1 MEQLVSDNEIHHTN
15 QLLQYLRLANTD
27 LLKKLFITEQ
37 FALFSLLSTLFENE
51 FEFKRPFIAKKN
63 VTIGNQT
70 ERIQEFVES
79 KEVCLIEE
87 LLDFIYESQMH
98 IYSILDCVNS
108 LDGYIF
114 KDETCIILE
123 EKTNVN
129 KYNVETVEKLIEKEI
144 GDNEFIFVEKLKSL
158 PYFPTEVKW
167 TDWLLYSAVNKY
179 GNTFNVISSSNMFK
193 MHGVV
198 FAKPIL
204 VKKSLNIKNIDEL
217 KNHLK
222 DKLNLSETEFFVYL
236 RSKGLA

>member
-1 MEQLVSDNEIHHTN
+1 M
-15 QLLQYLRLANTD
+15 
-27 LLKKLFITEQ
+27 
-37 FALFSLLSTLFENE
+37 FENE

-123 EKTNVN
+123 EKTNIN

-144 GDNEFIFVEKLKSL
+144 GDNEFIFVEKLKSF

-179 GNTFNVISSSNMFK
+179 GNAFNVISSSNMFK

-236 RSKGLA
+236 RTKGLA